1 MQWQGV
7 KTILR
12 LRTHITDLFM
22 FENTEL
28 SPVFMQF
35 ATKKV
40 ITTPFSLPRS
50 AASSE
55 HFYGTTQRENAF
67 ITICA
72 AGQRRRKGDFYE
84 NY

>member
-22 FENTEL
+22 SENTEL
-28 SPVFMQF
+28 LPVFMLS
-35 ATKKV
+35 TMKKV
-40 ITTPFSLPRS
+40 IATPFPYL
-50 AASSE
+50 AAQLFPI
-55 HFYGTTQRENAF
+55 FYGTTQRENAF

>member
-12 LRTHITDLFM
+12 LRTYITDLFM
-22 FENTEL
+22 SENAEL

-40 ITTPFSLPRS
+40 ITTPFSVLRS
-50 AASSE
+50 AASSDFLR
-55 HFYGTTQRENAF
+55 HNAERKRF
-67 ITICA
+67 HYHLCRRSKA
-72 AGQRRRKGDFYE
+72 AERRFL
-84 NY
+84 